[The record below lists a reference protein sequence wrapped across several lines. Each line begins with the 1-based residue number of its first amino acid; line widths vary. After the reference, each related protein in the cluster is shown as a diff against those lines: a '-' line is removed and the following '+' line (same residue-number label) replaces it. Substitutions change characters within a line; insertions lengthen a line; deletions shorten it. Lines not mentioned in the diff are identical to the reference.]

1 MRIIKKG
8 KIPLPKEKI
17 KVCWNCNTEMA
28 YVKDDYF
35 LDINY
40 DKYIICP
47 VCRQRLN
54 PSIFD
59 KKVKR

>member
-28 YVKDDYF
+28 YTEKDYQF
-35 LDINY
+35 DIDFNE
-40 DKYIICP
+40 YIMCPICSY
-47 VCRQRLN
+47 RLK

-59 KKVKR
+59 KKVKK